1 MSSISGRKHA
11 TLFSVFTSGCGG
23 DTFLSESCLL
33 STMVTT
39 SLQLSLSRR
48 MRNLR
53 HLQMPPKITL
63 NRPERLCFNMQVGT
77 LLSVSQNKMPRTGKR
92 NEIQPIQQLLPL
104 LWTIQEFFPFFI
116 SFLFFFPPS
125 ILTNKCLLL
134 TWSSGCLH
142 CEAHGVK
149 REGLGR

>member
-92 NEIQPIQQLLPL
+92 DEIQHNFCRCSEKSRSSFLS
-104 LWTIQEFFPFFI
+104 FFP
-116 SFLFFFPPS
+116 PPS